1 MNDCSGEAGGRR
13 PQAVAC
19 PNASKKS
26 GLLIVETHTYDTG
39 TPMWAGPCVAPV
51 LQGGRFNFFRG
62 FGGETVSPII
72 GDRPID
78 DRSAVDAFPRIEDQE
93 KV

>member
-51 LQGGRFNFFRG
+51 LPLCYRVA
-62 FGGETVSPII
+62 VSTSFAALAARLFLRLLEIV
-72 GDRPID
+72 
-78 DRSAVDAFPRIEDQE
+78 RSMTAPQLMHFHA
-93 KV
+93 

>member
-1 MNDCSGEAGGRR
+1 MNDFRGRAEGR
-13 PQAVAC
+13 SPQAVAC

-26 GLLIVETHTYDTG
+26 GLLFVETHRYDTV
-39 TPMWAGPCVAPV
+39 TPMWVGPV
-51 LQGGRFNFFRG
+51 LQGGRFNLFCG
-62 FGGETVSPII
+62 FGGEAVSPII